1 MAGPLDFQNTAAQ
14 VAAAKK
20 AAAAKTA
27 ADAAAAAKAAAAQKA
42 ADQKALAQAQAMLA
56 ATKTKLAAAQT
67 QQATLA
73 TTKTQA
79 AQDLATAKANQ
90 ALAAQGVLDAKAG
103 AQDLAKSTP
112 GVTYDPVTG
121 QVSYT
126 APATSKTTSSVNKTV
141 VGTYED
147 PVTGDIYQVWSDGT
161 RTLLSAGTK
170 AADDAAA
177 AAKGR
182 YDAEQAAL
190 AKQAEEQAAK
200 RDAFALI
207 QDTMRAY
214 GFTDAELSEL
224 SGFIEKSIIDPN
236 VGPNQ
241 AILNMRNL
249 AVYQSRFAGNKTR
262 LSKGLNA
269 LSEADYLQQE
279 KDYGQYFQQYGVAS
293 LATRAQ
299 MATMIGNDIA
309 PTEAKTRIGL
319 AIDRVKNSDPQVL
332 AQLKT
337 YYPTITDADL
347 VTYFLKP
354 EQVLPEL
361 QKKVTASEIGAAAV
375 GQNLA
380 ATNALDLANYGIDR
394 SQALAGYAD
403 IKGVLPVSGKLGDIY
418 GEAGIKY
425 DQTAAESE
433 FFKQNQ
439 DAAEKRRRLK
449 SMERAS
455 FTGATSA
462 NLSRTQQGQF

>member
-1 MAGPLDFQNTAAQ
+1 MAAPKATVT
-14 VAAAKK
+14 VAKG
-20 AAAAKTA
+20 
-27 ADAAAAAKAAAAQKA
+27 D
-42 ADQKALAQAQAMLA
+42 
-56 ATKTKLAAAQT
+56 
-67 QQATLA
+67 TLSA
-73 TTKTQA
+73 I
-79 AQDLATAKANQ
+79 AKANNTTVAAIAAANPQ
-90 ALAAQGVLDAKAG
+90 ITNVNVIKPNQVIALPAA
-103 AQDLAKSTP
+103 TP
-112 GVTYDPVTG
+112 SKTT
-121 QVSYT
+121 ST
-126 APATSKTTSSVNKTV
+126 APNGGYTTGSGVNTNTLAGIAAASGTSTSKTTSSTTTNKTTSSATTSKATTSSTTSSTVKTV

-147 PVTGDIYQVWSDGT
+147 PVSGDIYQVWSDGT
-161 RTLLSAGTK
+161 KTLLASGTREE
-170 AADDAAA
+170 DAAA
-177 AAKGR
+177 AANKAA
-182 YDAEQAAL
+182 YDAQQAAL
-190 AKQAEEQAAK
+190 SKQAQEQADK

-214 GFTDAELSEL
+214 GFTDTELSEL

-249 AVYQSRFAGNKTR
+249 AVYQGRFAGNKTR
-262 LSKGLNA
+262 LDKGLNA

-279 KDYGQYFQQYGVAS
+279 KDYGQYFQQYGVAN

-319 AIDRVKNSDPQVL
+319 AVDRVKNSDPQVM

-337 YYPTITDADL
+337 YYPTLTDADL

-380 ATNALDLANYGIDR
+380 TTNALDLANYGVDR
-394 SQALAGYAD
+394 ATALAGYSD
-403 IKGVLPVSGKLGDIY
+403 IKSVLPTSGKLSDIY
-418 GEAGIKY
+418 GEANIKY

>member
-1 MAGPLDFQNTAAQ
+1 MAAPKATVT
-14 VAAAKK
+14 VAKG
-20 AAAAKTA
+20 
-27 ADAAAAAKAAAAQKA
+27 D
-42 ADQKALAQAQAMLA
+42 
-56 ATKTKLAAAQT
+56 
-67 QQATLA
+67 TLSA
-73 TTKTQA
+73 I
-79 AQDLATAKANQ
+79 AKANNTTVAAIAAANPQ
-90 ALAAQGVLDAKAG
+90 ITNVNKISVNQKITLPAAASSNAAQGVPNGGYTTGSGVNTNTLAG
-103 AQDLAKSTP
+103 IAAASAAATPKSTSSAS
-112 GVTYDPVTG
+112 TSSAT
-121 QVSYT
+121 
-126 APATSKTTSSVNKTV
+126 TSKTTSSATTSKATTSSTTSSTVKTV

-147 PVTGDIYQVWSDGT
+147 PVSGDIYQVWSDGT
-161 RTLLSAGTK
+161 KTLLASGTREE
-170 AADDAAA
+170 DAAA
-177 AAKGR
+177 AANKAA
-182 YDAEQAAL
+182 YDAQQAAL
-190 AKQAEEQAAK
+190 SKQAQEQADK

-214 GFTDAELSEL
+214 GFTDTELSEL

-249 AVYQSRFAGNKTR
+249 AVYQGRFVGNKTR
-262 LSKGLNA
+262 LDKGLNA

-279 KDYGQYFQQYGVAS
+279 KDYGQYFQQYGVAN
-293 LATRAQ
+293 LATRSQ
-299 MATMIGNDIA
+299 MATMIGNDIS

-319 AIDRVKNSDPQVL
+319 AVDRVKNSDPQVM

-337 YYPTITDADL
+337 YYPTLTDADL

-380 ATNALDLANYGIDR
+380 TTNALDLANYGVDR
-394 SQALAGYAD
+394 ATALAGYSD
-403 IKGVLPVSGKLGDIY
+403 IKSVLPISGKLSDIY
-418 GEAGIKY
+418 GEANIKY

>member
-1 MAGPLDFQNTAAQ
+1 MAAPKPVATPKATPVKAPVTPIVTVKPTTTATSFVGPIPTGTTRTATGYVPTPTSPTAAQ
-14 VAAAKK
+14 TAT
-20 AAAAKTA
+20 AAAA
-27 ADAAAAAKAAAAQKA
+27 AAAAAKAAADKA
-42 ADQKALAQAQAMLA
+42 AADAKTAAANKDKAAADKAAADKAAADKNLAELQAQIDALNA
-56 ATKTKLAAAQT
+56 ANAKNDYDAAQ
-67 QQATLA
+67 
-73 TTKTQA
+73 
-79 AQDLATAKANQ
+79 
-90 ALAAQGVLDAKAG
+90 
-103 AQDLAKSTP
+103 
-112 GVTYDPVTG
+112 
-121 QVSYT
+121 
-126 APATSKTTSSVNKTV
+126 
-141 VGTYED
+141 
-147 PVTGDIYQVWSDGT
+147 
-161 RTLLSAGTK
+161 
-170 AADDAAA
+170 AA
-177 AAKGR
+177 AAKITQ
-182 YDAEQAAL
+182 DQNE
-190 AKQAEEQAAK
+190 K

-214 GFTDAELSEL
+214 GFTDTELSEL

-249 AVYQSRFAGNKTR
+249 AVYQGRFAGNKTR
-262 LSKGLNA
+262 LDKGLNA

-279 KDYGQYFQQYGVAS
+279 KDYGQYFQQYGVAN

-319 AIDRVKNSDPQVL
+319 AVDRVKNSDPQVM

-337 YYPTITDADL
+337 YYPTLTDADL

-380 ATNALDLANYGIDR
+380 TTNALDLANYGVDR
-394 SQALAGYAD
+394 ATAIAGYSD
-403 IKGVLPVSGKLGDIY
+403 IKSVLPTSGKLSDIY

>member
-1 MAGPLDFQNTAAQ
+1 MAAPKATVT
-14 VAAAKK
+14 VAKG
-20 AAAAKTA
+20 
-27 ADAAAAAKAAAAQKA
+27 D
-42 ADQKALAQAQAMLA
+42 
-56 ATKTKLAAAQT
+56 
-67 QQATLA
+67 TLSA
-73 TTKTQA
+73 I
-79 AQDLATAKANQ
+79 AKANNTTVAAIAAANPQ
-90 ALAAQGVLDAKAG
+90 ITNVNVIKPNQVIALPAATPSKTTSTTPNGGYTTGSGVNTNTLAG
-103 AQDLAKSTP
+103 IAAAS
-112 GVTYDPVTG
+112 
-121 QVSYT
+121 
-126 APATSKTTSSVNKTV
+126 AAATSKTTSSASTSSATTSKTTSSATTSKATTSSTTSSTVKTV

-147 PVTGDIYQVWSDGT
+147 PVSGDIYQVWSDGT
-161 RTLLSAGTK
+161 KTLLASGTREE
-170 AADDAAA
+170 DAAA
-177 AAKGR
+177 VANKAA
-182 YDAEQAAL
+182 YDAQQAAL
-190 AKQAEEQAAK
+190 SKQAQEQADK

-214 GFTDAELSEL
+214 GFTDTELSEL

-249 AVYQSRFAGNKTR
+249 AVYQGRFAGNKTR
-262 LSKGLNA
+262 LDKGLNA

-279 KDYGQYFQQYGVAS
+279 KDYGQYFQQYGVAN

-319 AIDRVKNSDPQVL
+319 AVDRVKNSDPQVM

-337 YYPTITDADL
+337 YYPTLTDADL

-380 ATNALDLANYGIDR
+380 TTNALDLANYGVDR
-394 SQALAGYAD
+394 ATALAGYSD
-403 IKGVLPVSGKLGDIY
+403 IKSVLPTSGKLSDIY
-418 GEAGIKY
+418 GEANIKY

>member
-1 MAGPLDFQNTAAQ
+1 MAQTAAQ
-14 VAAAKK
+14 K
-20 AAAAKTA
+20 
-27 ADAAAAAKAAAAQKA
+27 AAAQKA
-42 ADQKALAQAQAMLA
+42 ADLALLAQAKAALA
-56 ATKTKLAAAQT
+56 ATQKK
-67 QQATLA
+67 
-73 TTKTQA
+73 
-79 AQDLATAKANQ
+79 LATAE
-90 ALAAQGVLDAKAG
+90 AAQAAIPAQKAAAATDLANALKGQGAAGADVAAAKASSAAIAADIG
-103 AQDLAKSTP
+103 PAAK
-112 GVTYDPVTG
+112 YDPLTG
-121 QVSYT
+121 KIIYT
-126 APATSKTTSSVNKTV
+126 APTTSPVKGPTKTV

-147 PVTGDIYQVWSDGT
+147 PETGDAYQVWSDGT

-170 AADDAAA
+170 KQDEQAA
-177 AAKGR
+177 AAKAR

-214 GFTDAELSEL
+214 GFNSSELSEL

-262 LSKGLNA
+262 LTKGLNA

-279 KDYGQYFQQYGVAS
+279 KDYGQYFQQYGVAN
-293 LATRAQ
+293 LATREQ

-319 AIDRVKNSDPQVL
+319 AVDRVKNSDPQVM

-337 YYPTITDADL
+337 YYPTLTDADL

-380 ATNALDLANYGIDR
+380 TTNALDLANYGIDR
-394 SQALAGYAD
+394 ATALAGYSD
-403 IKGVLPVSGKLGDIY
+403 IKSALPVSEKLSGIY

-425 DQTAAESE
+425 DQTTAESE

>member
-1 MAGPLDFQNTAAQ
+1 MAQTAAQ
-14 VAAAKK
+14 K
-20 AAAAKTA
+20 
-27 ADAAAAAKAAAAQKA
+27 AAAQKA
-42 ADQKALAQAQAMLA
+42 ADAALLAQAKAALA
-56 ATKTKLAAAQT
+56 ATQKKLAAAE
-67 QQATLA
+67 AA
-73 TTKTQA
+73 QA
-79 AQDLATAKANQ
+79 AIPAQKAAAATDLANALKGQGAAGADVAAAKASS
-90 ALAAQGVLDAKAG
+90 AAIAADIGPAAK
-103 AQDLAKSTP
+103 
-112 GVTYDPVTG
+112 YDPLTG
-121 QVSYT
+121 KITYT
-126 APATSKTTSSVNKTV
+126 APTTSKTTSSVTKTV

-147 PVTGDIYQVWSDGT
+147 PETGDVYQVWSDGT
-161 RTLLSAGTK
+161 KTLLSAGTK
-170 AADDAAA
+170 KSDAAA
-177 AAKGR
+177 AAAKAR

-214 GFTDAELSEL
+214 GFTDTELSEL

-279 KDYGQYFQQYGVAS
+279 KDYGQYFQQYGVAN
-293 LATRAQ
+293 LATRDQ

>member
-1 MAGPLDFQNTAAQ
+1 MAQTAAQ
-14 VAAAKK
+14 K
-20 AAAAKTA
+20 
-27 ADAAAAAKAAAAQKA
+27 AAAQKA
-42 ADQKALAQAQAMLA
+42 ADLALLAQAKAALA
-56 ATKTKLAAAQT
+56 ATQKKLAAAQ
-67 QQATLA
+67 AA
-73 TTKTQA
+73 QA
-79 AQDLATAKANQ
+79 AIPAQKAAAAADLANALKGQGAAGADVAAAKASS
-90 ALAAQGVLDAKAG
+90 AAIAADIGPAAK
-103 AQDLAKSTP
+103 
-112 GVTYDPVTG
+112 YDPLTG
-121 QVSYT
+121 KITYT
-126 APATSKTTSSVNKTV
+126 APTTSPVKGPTKTV

-147 PVTGDIYQVWSDGT
+147 PATGDIYQVWSDGT

-177 AAKGR
+177 ANKAR

-279 KDYGQYFQQYGVAS
+279 KDYGQYFQQYGVAN
-293 LATRAQ
+293 LATRDQ